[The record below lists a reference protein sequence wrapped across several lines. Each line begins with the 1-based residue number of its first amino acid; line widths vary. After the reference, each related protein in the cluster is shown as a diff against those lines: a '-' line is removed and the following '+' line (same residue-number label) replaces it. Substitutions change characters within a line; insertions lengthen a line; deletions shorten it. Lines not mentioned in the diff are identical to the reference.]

1 LEAAGHGYIAVDHRF
16 LHAILDD
23 PGRAIPGLV
32 RFAAENR
39 EDDLVD
45 LEPQL
50 IDLFRH
56 LRMHEAL
63 PFFVAV
69 IRRNP
74 ADVSDD
80 LVAALVELG
89 AAAVDPL
96 LALLSELPD
105 DAAGDVPFVLAALRV
120 KDPRILEALTH
131 RAAIDPGDAALC
143 LDIYADSGVS
153 EPSEPFDIWELY
165 PEEDLPDWGALNDE
179 ERLAMLASS
188 LADLRV
194 EVAASYRGS
203 ELAKEV
209 KARLFELATTDPEP
223 GVRGACWEAL
233 QDLSDEPEVRRAML
247 AVLKDAAASWQE
259 KSGAAIAL
267 AQQSEMT
274 AVFNAIETLYADPRS
289 RAKALQAMAR
299 SFDRRYAD
307 YPPRHLDDPDPVIR
321 RQAIW
326 GVGYLNLPSEAPRL
340 EAFFENA
347 EFRSDA
353 LFAYALSVPGETSPG
368 RARALYKKVA
378 IAAGGLHGDEED
390 LVRIAL
396 DQRLMLR
403 GKKPVFFPDDDAES

>member
-1 LEAAGHGYIAVDHRF
+1 
-16 LHAILDD
+16 
-23 PGRAIPGLV
+23 
-32 RFAAENR
+32 
-39 EDDLVD
+39 
-45 LEPQL
+45 
-50 IDLFRH
+50 
-56 LRMHEAL
+56 
-63 PFFVAV
+63 
-69 IRRNP
+69 
-74 ADVSDD
+74 
-80 LVAALVELG
+80 
-89 AAAVDPL
+89 
-96 LALLSELPD
+96 
-105 DAAGDVPFVLAALRV
+105 
-120 KDPRILEALTH
+120 
-131 RAAIDPGDAALC
+131 
-143 LDIYADSGVS
+143 
-153 EPSEPFDIWELY
+153 
-165 PEEDLPDWGALNDE
+165 
-179 ERLAMLASS
+179 MLASS

-267 AQQSEMT
+267 AQQSEIT
-274 AVFNAIETLYADPRS
+274 SVFNAIETLYADPRS